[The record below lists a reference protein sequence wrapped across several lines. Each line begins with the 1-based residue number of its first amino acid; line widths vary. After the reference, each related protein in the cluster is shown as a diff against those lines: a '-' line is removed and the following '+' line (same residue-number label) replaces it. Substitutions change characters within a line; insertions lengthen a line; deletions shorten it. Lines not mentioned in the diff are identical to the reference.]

1 MKVAPRRGAP
11 GQGTAQPT
19 ASAQISGSRTSA
31 GKIRKRPQLS
41 EEVAAH
47 LRHAIMTAEIRPGE
61 FVRMDDMAS
70 RLGVSVTP
78 VREALLTLRGEG
90 MVNLA
95 PHRGYI
101 VADLSRVDVED
112 LFWLQ
117 CEIAVRLALRTAAA
131 ITPEQIGE
139 LEWCNQKLSAAV
151 RAGDGPEVADAEFE
165 FHRIHNLVADSD
177 KLSWFLLSATRYTPA
192 QLYATDPEWGEVA
205 VDSHAKLIAAYR
217 AGDREQIIEQTRRQF
232 TDGAARLTRH
242 LEATGIWD

>member
-1 MKVAPRRGAP
+1 
-11 GQGTAQPT
+11 
-19 ASAQISGSRTSA
+19 
-31 GKIRKRPQLS
+31 
-41 EEVAAH
+41 
-47 LRHAIMTAEIRPGE
+47 MTAEIRPGE
-61 FVRMDDMAS
+61 FIRMDDMAA

>member
-1 MKVAPRRGAP
+1 MALV
-11 GQGTAQPT
+11 
-19 ASAQISGSRTSA
+19 
-31 GKIRKRPQLS
+31 
-41 EEVAAH
+41 
-47 LRHAIMTAEIRPGE
+47 